1 MKSLVTGGAG
11 FIGSNLVDFLVKK
24 GHEVI
29 VLDNLSTGRLSNL
42 SHHKKKVEII
52 KTDIS
57 KNINIEKYFRRVDFV
72 FHLAGIADIVPSI
85 ENPIKYFYSNVIG
98 TLNVL
103 QSINKNKIKKLIY
116 AASASCYGIPKEY
129 PTKENSKI
137 NPMYPYAFTKWQGE
151 ELIKHWSKIYNIPY
165 ISLRF
170 FNAYGPRSRTTG
182 AYGAVF
188 GVFLAQ
194 RLANRPLTI
203 IGNGQQTRDFIYV
216 SDLVEGIYKAA
227 KSNKQNKIYNIG
239 GGEEVTVNKIA
250 KLIGGKKIYIPKRPG
265 EPDRSLADISRIKK
279 DLNWKPKITIEK
291 GIKNLLQNIH
301 YWKNA
306 PVWTPKTIKEA
317 TKIWFKYL
325 SKN

>member
-11 FIGSNLVDFLVKK
+11 FIGSNLVDVLVKK

-227 KSNKQNKIYNIG
+227 KSNKQNKIYNISG
-239 GGEEVTVNKIA
+239 GKEVTVNKIA

>member
-227 KSNKQNKIYNIG
+227 KSNKQNKIYNISG
-239 GGEEVTVNKIA
+239 GKEVTVNKIA

>member
-103 QSINKNKIKKLIY
+103 QS
-116 AASASCYGIPKEY
+116 
-129 PTKENSKI
+129 
-137 NPMYPYAFTKWQGE
+137 KWCS
-151 ELIKHWSKIYNIPY
+151 HFS
-165 ISLRF
+165 
-170 FNAYGPRSRTTG
+170 
-182 AYGAVF
+182 
-188 GVFLAQ
+188 
-194 RLANRPLTI
+194 
-203 IGNGQQTRDFIYV
+203 
-216 SDLVEGIYKAA
+216 
-227 KSNKQNKIYNIG
+227 
-239 GGEEVTVNKIA
+239 
-250 KLIGGKKIYIPKRPG
+250 
-265 EPDRSLADISRIKK
+265 
-279 DLNWKPKITIEK
+279 
-291 GIKNLLQNIH
+291 
-301 YWKNA
+301 
-306 PVWTPKTIKEA
+306 
-317 TKIWFKYL
+317 
-325 SKN
+325 